1 MSNVNFKEEPPST
14 KALKQY
20 FIDGYYQTYS
30 NHMLDCVAH
39 MIIAIEN
46 PKDTVHIGLS
56 YIGNHL
62 SACRADAGF
71 ATPTDSTYT
80 PISEY
85 CNEESKPPSVSSL
98 ILSNQHEVMQR
109 VWRSRAP
116 VKYEK
121 VSSNP
126 LLEDVQD
133 ILSSIQSKSMLMQR
147 LVWDKD
153 PIGISCVD
161 HTLKEHEWDDEEV
174 NFMHQ
179 FCTQFFAPLAGI
191 SNYWHNPTMHQMFK
205 KPSDSELSA
214 IRLSAEGLS
223 YKRIAAELN
232 KSVRTIE
239 NQLRNARLR
248 LNAANQAELI
258 KKCEPWL

>member
-1 MSNVNFKEEPPST
+1 MFDFKIEPPST

-20 FIDGYYQTYS
+20 YLDGNYS
-30 NHMLDCVAH
+30 SCPDDMLDCVAH

-46 PKDTVHIGLS
+46 PKETVRVALS
-56 YIGNHL
+56 YMGNHL

-71 ATPTDSTYT
+71 AVPTDTIYT
-80 PISEY
+80 PLSEY
-85 CNEESKPPSVSSL
+85 CNKATRPPSVEKL
-98 ILSNQHEVMQR
+98 VLSNQHDVLQR
-109 VWRSRAP
+109 VWRSRSP
-116 VKYEK
+116 VKYEN

-126 LLEDVQD
+126 MLEEVKEV
-133 ILSSIQSKSMLMQR
+133 LASIQSKSMLMQR

-161 HTLKEHEWDDEEV
+161 HTLIEHEWSDDEVE
-174 NFMHQ
+174 FMQQ

-205 KPSDSELSA
+205 KPSESELDA
-214 IRLSAEGLS
+214 IRLASEGLS
-223 YKRIAAELN
+223 YKKIAEQLN

-248 LNAANQAELI
+248 LNASNQAELI

>member
-1 MSNVNFKEEPPST
+1 MLNFKEEPPST

-20 FIDGYYQTYS
+20 FIDGNYQS
-30 NHMLDCVAH
+30 HPGDMLDCVAH

-46 PKDTVHIGLS
+46 PKETVRVALS
-56 YIGNHL
+56 YMGNHL

-71 ATPTDSTYT
+71 AAPTDTEYT
-80 PISEY
+80 PLSEY
-85 CNEESKPPSVSSL
+85 CNQQTKPPSVASL
-98 ILSNQHEVMQR
+98 VLSNQHEVMQR
-109 VWRSRAP
+109 VWRSRTP
-116 VKYEK
+116 VKYEN
-121 VSSNP
+121 VASNP
-126 LLEDVQD
+126 MLNEVRETLQ
-133 ILSSIQSKSMLMQR
+133 SIKSKSMLMQR

-161 HTLKEHEWDDEEV
+161 HTLKEHEWENDEVE
-174 NFMHQ
+174 FMQ
-179 FCTQFFAPLAGI
+179 RFCTHFFAPLAGI

-205 KPSDSELSA
+205 KPSNSELDA
-214 IRLSAEGLS
+214 IRLAAEGYS
-223 YKRIAAELN
+223 YKQIAEELS

-239 NQLRNARLR
+239 NQLRNARHR

>member
-1 MSNVNFKEEPPST
+1 MKLNFKEEPPST
-14 KALKQY
+14 KALKLH
-20 FIDGYYQTYS
+20 FIDGNYQTHL
-30 NHMLDCVAH
+30 NDMLDCVAH

-46 PKDTVHIGLS
+46 PKETVRIALS
-56 YIGNHL
+56 YMGNHL

-71 ATPTDSTYT
+71 AVPTDLEYM

-85 CNEESKPPSVSSL
+85 RSEITQPPSVESL
-98 ILSNQHEVMQR
+98 VLSNQHEVLQR

-116 VKYEK
+116 IKYEA
-121 VSSNP
+121 VTTNP
-126 LLEDVQD
+126 LLKDVRD
-133 ILSSIQSKSMLMQR
+133 TLATIESKSMLMQR

-161 HTLKEHEWDDEEV
+161 HTVKEHQWHESEV
-174 NFMHQ
+174 EFMRQ

-205 KPSDSELSA
+205 KPSESELNA
-214 IRLSAEGLS
+214 IRLAADGLS
-223 YKRIAAELN
+223 YKKIAEKLS

-239 NQLRNARLR
+239 NQLRNARHR
-248 LNAANQAELI
+248 LNASNQAELI

>member
-1 MSNVNFKEEPPST
+1 MFNFKEEPPST

-20 FIDGYYQTYS
+20 FIDGNYQS
-30 NHMLDCVAH
+30 HPGDMLDCVAH

-46 PKDTVHIGLS
+46 PKETVRVALG
-56 YIGNHL
+56 YMGNHL

-71 ATPTDSTYT
+71 AAPTDTVYT
-80 PISEY
+80 PLSEY
-85 CNEESKPPSVSSL
+85 CNQATRPPSVEKL
-98 ILSNQHEVMQR
+98 VLSNQHDVLQR
-109 VWRSRAP
+109 VWRSRTP
-116 VKYEK
+116 VKYEN

-126 LLEDVQD
+126 MLEDVQE
-133 ILSSIQSKSMLMQR
+133 ILSSIKSKSMLMQR

-161 HTLKEHEWDDEEV
+161 HTLKEHDWNDEEV
-174 NFMHQ
+174 NFMQQ

-205 KPSDSELSA
+205 KPSESELIA
-214 IRLSAEGLS
+214 IRLAAEGLS
-223 YKRIAAELN
+223 YKKIAEELN

-248 LNAANQAELI
+248 LNATNQAELI

>member
-1 MSNVNFKEEPPST
+1 MLNFKEEPPST

-20 FIDGYYQTYS
+20 FIDGNHQT
-30 NHMLDCVAH
+30 HPGGMLDCVAH

-46 PKDTVHIGLS
+46 PKETVRVALS
-56 YIGNHL
+56 YLGNHL

-71 ATPTDSTYT
+71 AAPTDCEYT
-80 PISEY
+80 PLSEY
-85 CNEESKPPSVSSL
+85 CNQQSQPPSVKSL
-98 ILSNQHEVMQR
+98 VLSNQHEILQR
-109 VWRSRAP
+109 VWRSRIP
-116 VKYEK
+116 VKYEN

-126 LLEDVQD
+126 MLVDVRE

-153 PIGISCVD
+153 PIGITCVD
-161 HTLKEHEWDDEEV
+161 HTLQEHEWSSGEV
-174 NFMHQ
+174 NFMHE

-205 KPSDSELSA
+205 KPSESELNA
-214 IRLSAEGLS
+214 IRLAADGFS
-223 YKRIAAELN
+223 YKKIASELN

-239 NQLRNARLR
+239 NQLRNARHR
-248 LNAANQAELI
+248 LNASNQAELI

>member
-1 MSNVNFKEEPPST
+1 MLNFKEEPPST

-20 FIDGYYQTYS
+20 FIDGNYQSYPGD
-30 NHMLDCVAH
+30 MLDCVAH
-39 MIIAIEN
+39 MILAIEN
-46 PKDTVHIGLS
+46 PKETVRIALG
-56 YIGNHL
+56 YMGNHL
-62 SACRADAGF
+62 SVCRADAGF
-71 ATPTDSTYT
+71 ATPTDTKYT
-80 PISEY
+80 PLSEY
-85 CNEESKPPSVSSL
+85 CNEKSHPPSVASL
-98 ILSNQHEVMQR
+98 VLSNQHEVMQR
-109 VWRSRAP
+109 VWRTRTP
-116 VKYEK
+116 VKYEN

-126 LLEDVQD
+126 MLEDVQE

-147 LVWDKD
+147 LVWNKD

-161 HTLKEHEWDDEEV
+161 HTLIEHEWNDDEV

-205 KPSDSELSA
+205 KPSESELTA
-214 IRLSAEGLS
+214 IRLAAEGLS
-223 YKRIAAELN
+223 YKKIAEALN

-248 LNAANQAELI
+248 LNASNQAELI